1 MEYQVFISYSRYN
14 RAVADKIIKELESAG
29 IRCWMAPRD
38 IAPSRQYAEEIV
50 KALEECTVFVLV
62 LSPRSDSSWHVQ
74 RELDRAI
81 DEKLVIIP
89 FLIEDFTLSKA
100 MNYYVCTCQ
109 YLYATIPPLDPHI
122 LKLRNLV
129 CSILNEGTQI
139 QVAVDASYLVAA
151 DIASPRELINHEI
164 QSLLYDYFDR
174 PNWEEQLRSSIKQY
188 RKVFIYGAAGVGKT
202 TLAARMAEQLK
213 GGFFSCSAAYRGRLE
228 AIAVL
233 RAYYDF
239 YQPFGYELPLL
250 PSHVEIEDIY
260 NVLSLLSNAKFDG
273 LLPPFFVDGLDELP
287 AEEFRR
293 LVELMGR
300 FANPCIPLA
309 FFSRSKA
316 HARVLHEYF
325 HPLHELLLEPLNRD
339 ELQQWLCKIRPSLK
353 QVSDTFIDRM
363 MQFSEGN
370 FLFLKG
376 LPNSTNEE
384 DYLRFIEQI
393 PCGLESVFEKL
404 LNRLESENDNSINA
418 LCLMALLPS
427 ACSRELLQVFLG
439 FHGRQ
444 QMRLLL
450 DTLSPVIKEVEKGR
464 YILFHAWFNEFIRT
478 ALAREI
484 RIVARELFARM
495 DDCYDLIYP
504 LRDVPSI
511 FIECKEREGLLHWME
526 LRIQELENYVLE
538 EIEGSSVRYEMLAA
552 ITRGFLLLHQA
563 DKKVFVRAV
572 GILDRF
578 IACNF
583 QVMLDWRLGGQIEEC
598 LKTCLKV
605 SGVEDYP
612 RVALLYAAV
621 LYSSGQYAQSLEL
634 LKWLKE
640 LFTPGSR
647 DSLRCINYIGL
658 NRGALAENDKAIDAY
673 SLLLASS
680 SQDIGNIWTGYALM
694 NRGKLYMKLGNMK
707 ACLSD
712 LKKATEVRE
721 LVVNDEDCF
730 LNNRS
735 DISNT
740 IQAELTLAMGYEN
753 LAKAYLALA
762 GDGDNLARK
771 EAMRY
776 IEKLALYM
784 DSLLEQYQQE
794 TNSFAMS
801 ARLLLTLVE
810 YYIEVGDLEQAQ
822 HYYDYLSDCYVR
834 SYDLPRKDKV
844 KERLDRSG

>member
-1 MEYQVFISYSRYN
+1 MKYQVFISYSSYN

-29 IRCWMAPRD
+29 VRCWMAPRD

-62 LSPRSDSSWHVQ
+62 LSPRSDSSWHVH

-89 FLIEDFTLSKA
+89 FLIENFTLSKA
-100 MNYYVCTCQ
+100 MNYYICTCQ
-109 YLYATIPPLDPHI
+109 YLYATNSPLDRHI

-129 CSILNEGTQI
+129 LSILNKGTQM
-139 QVAVDASYLVAA
+139 QVAVDASHPVSA
-151 DIASPRELINHEI
+151 DISSPRELINHEI
-164 QSLLYDYFDR
+164 RSLLYEYFDR

-188 RKVFIYGAAGVGKT
+188 GRVFVYGAAGVGKT
-202 TLAARMAEQLK
+202 TLAARMAEQLN
-213 GGFFSCSAAYRGRLE
+213 GGFFSYSAAYRGRQE

-260 NVLSLLSNAKFDG
+260 NVLSLLSNAKFDSM
-273 LLPPFFVDGLDELP
+273 LPPFFVDGLDELP
-287 AEEFRR
+287 AEEFRS
-293 LVELMGR
+293 LVQLMGH

-316 HARVLHEYF
+316 HARFLHEYF
-325 HPLHELLLEPLNRD
+325 HPLHELLLEPLKRD
-339 ELQQWLCKIRPSLK
+339 ELQQWFSKIRPSLK
-353 QVSDTFIDRM
+353 QVSDTFIDLM

-376 LPNSTNEE
+376 LPNSVNEE
-384 DYLRFIEQI
+384 DYLRFIAQN
-393 PCGLESVFEKL
+393 PYGLESVFEKL
-404 LNRLESENDNSINA
+404 LNRLECENDDSINA

-427 ACSRELLQVFLG
+427 SCSRELLQVFLG

-444 QMRLLL
+444 QMQLLL
-450 DTLSPVIKEVEKGR
+450 DTLSPVIKEVGKGR
-464 YILFHAWFNEFIRT
+464 YILFHARFNEFIRR
-478 ALAREI
+478 ALANEI
-484 RIVARELFARM
+484 RIVGRELLARM
-495 DDCYDLIYP
+495 EDCYDLIYP
-504 LRDVPSI
+504 LHDVPAVY
-511 FIECKEREGLLHWME
+511 IECKEQEGLLHWIE
-526 LRIQELENYVLE
+526 LRIQELENFILE
-538 EIEGSSVRYEMLAA
+538 EIEGSSIRYEMLGA
-552 ITRGFLLLHQA
+552 ITNGFLLLHQV
-563 DKKVFVRAV
+563 DKRAFIRAI

-583 QVMLDWRLGGQIEEC
+583 QVMLDWRLGAQIEEG
-598 LKTCLKV
+598 LRTCLKV
-605 SGVEDYP
+605 SGIEDCP

-621 LYSSGQYAQSLEL
+621 MYSHGQYAQSLEL
-634 LKWLKE
+634 LKLLKE

-647 DSLRCINYIGL
+647 DYLRCINYIGL
-658 NRGALAENDKAIDAY
+658 NHGALAEDYKAIDAY
-673 SLLLASS
+673 SLLLANN
-680 SQDIGNIWTGYALM
+680 SQDIENIWTGYALM
-694 NRGKLYMKLGNMK
+694 NRGKLYMKMGNME

-721 LVVNDEDCF
+721 LIVKDEECF

-735 DISNT
+735 DISNI

-762 GDGDNLARK
+762 DDGDDFARK
-771 EAMRY
+771 EAVRY
-776 IEKLALYM
+776 IEKLAFYM
-784 DSLLEQYQQE
+784 DSLLGQYQQE

-810 YYIEVGDLEQAQ
+810 YYIEAGDLEQAR

-834 SYDLPRKDKV
+834 SYDLARKNKV
-844 KERLDRSG
+844 KEKLDRSR